1 MNKVSKVVFGYRW
14 VLVNPVSTGLQRKAE
29 TGKVLILL
37 LMLQNRSGVFEKYYN
52 NSDYF
57 PLPLHSK
64 KTAGEIRQ
72 FSFYTVWDTCHLF
85 RSPKSDYGKYCK

>member
-1 MNKVSKVVFGYRW
+1 
-14 VLVNPVSTGLQRKAE
+14 
-29 TGKVLILL
+29 
-37 LMLQNRSGVFEKYYN
+37 MLHNRSGVFEKYYN

-72 FSFYTVWDTCHLF
+72 FSFYIVRKINLSFYVFQYPERIFKAISNRDKTIIKRGF
-85 RSPKSDYGKYCK
+85 EFIG